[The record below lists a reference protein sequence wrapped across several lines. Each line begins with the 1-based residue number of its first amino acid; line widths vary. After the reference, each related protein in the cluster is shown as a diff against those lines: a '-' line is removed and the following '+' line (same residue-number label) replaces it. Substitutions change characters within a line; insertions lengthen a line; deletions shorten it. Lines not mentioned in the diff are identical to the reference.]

1 MLLKIKTLKYAVE
14 CNGKYLQGIKPNEH
28 YSRTGTAPTMGARH
42 CFHEYETIWGDEFK
56 VTEPLTT
63 VSYLKVLFEEYRW
76 EEREPIEIEIIPYW
90 E

>member
-1 MLLKIKTLKYAVE
+1 MRMKTLKYAIV

-28 YSRTGTAPTMGARH
+28 YSKTGTAPTMGARH
-42 CFHEYETIWGDEFK
+42 CFHEYETVWDSKFVII
-56 VTEPLTT
+56 EPLTT

-76 EEREPIEIEIIPYW
+76 KEKEPIEINIIPYF